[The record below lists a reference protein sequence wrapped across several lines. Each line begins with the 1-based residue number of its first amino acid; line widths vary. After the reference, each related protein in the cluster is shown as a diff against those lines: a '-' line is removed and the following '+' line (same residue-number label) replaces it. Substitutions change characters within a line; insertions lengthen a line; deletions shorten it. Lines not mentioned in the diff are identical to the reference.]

1 MLAANVQCAGVGG
14 DCRSQTG
21 GGGGRL
27 VFNPA
32 HHQLQQVCE
41 GQLKLH
47 RCNAM
52 WARPH
57 VELGWAAV
65 GLRLRAP
72 PRLRPLVP
80 VDFSP
85 LRRGALWPERLNP
98 QVLWQMKEQEGRQ
111 QPGELWS
118 LLGPRLQGSPPLRHC
133 AQVLSVSSWWWWPE
147 QLSVGELRSNWTQ
160 IGAITPPKNATHS
173 YTTLYHA
180 AVYPC
185 SKTVELLSNFLKKKK
200 KLPERENK
208 RAHLPFS
215 SGKVL
220 FYLCAHVFL
229 DVLIW
234 GCTTRDP
241 VAQNRRNTTSQQR
254 FTLSLPSCATGCY
267 TQYNSI
273 CCLFYRLANFSK
285 DKLTFKDHF
294 YLGLASGIWHWQ
306 SICVHRLDVWNINK
320 QW

>member
-52 WARPH
+52 RARPH
-57 VELGWAAV
+57 VEPGWAAD

-72 PRLRPLVP
+72 PRPRPLVP

-160 IGAITPPKNATHS
+160 IGAITPPKNATNS
-173 YTTLYHA
+173 YTTLYRA

-200 KLPERENK
+200 SFRKERTK
-208 RAHLPFS
+208 GLTFHLALAKFFS
-215 SGKVL
+215 I
-220 FYLCAHVFL
+220 CAHTFSLMFL
-229 DVLIW
+229 SEAAPPEILLHKTGEIQLHN
-234 GCTTRDP
+234 RDSHYP
-241 VAQNRRNTTSQQR
+241 YLRVPRA
-254 FTLSLPSCATGCY
+254 ATDSI
-267 TQYNSI
+267 TQFAVCFI
-273 CCLFYRLANFSK
+273 
-285 DKLTFKDHF
+285 DWQTF
-294 YLGLASGIWHWQ
+294 L
-306 SICVHRLDVWNINK
+306 RTN
-320 QW
+320 